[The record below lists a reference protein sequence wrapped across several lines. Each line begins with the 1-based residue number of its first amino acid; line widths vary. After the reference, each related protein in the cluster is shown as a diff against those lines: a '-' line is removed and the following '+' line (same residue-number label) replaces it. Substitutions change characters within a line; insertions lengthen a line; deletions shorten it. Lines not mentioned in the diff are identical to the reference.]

1 VLSILAGHLPTVLGS
16 SEYVDAGGLTSQ
28 GPNFPDLY
36 RRAADFVDETLRS
49 ERLADMPIEQPTKF
63 DLLVDVTAD
72 EALRLTSPTTFLA
85 RADELIE

>member
-1 VLSILAGHLPTVLGS
+1 
-16 SEYVDAGGLTSQ
+16 
-28 GPNFPDLY
+28 
-36 RRAADFVDETLRS
+36 VDETLRS

-85 RADELIE
+85 SADELIE